1 MSQRYAG
8 GSPALTATG
17 VRRSLR
23 VSVRPWRAAGIGH
36 RRAAGIPEGLS
47 VSSLGETPHQ
57 LDQRALVV
65 SHCGLGVSPS
75 RASGVR
81 RRRAEGIPGGRV

>member
-36 RRAAGIPEGLS
+36 RRAEGIPEGLS
-47 VSSLGETPHQ
+47 VSSLGETPHSC
-57 LDQRALVV
+57 APFVK
-65 SHCGLGVSPS
+65 
-75 RASGVR
+75 
-81 RRRAEGIPGGRV
+81 RRAVGISVGGEPLRSWGFPK